1 MNTAQSFSVQALS
14 ISFEFFPP
22 ATPKAYENLWLAIAK
37 LAPLNPDFISV
48 TYGAGGTTRERTHDT
63 LKKIIQTT
71 ALKPA
76 AHLTCVSASQAD
88 VNSVIESYV
97 TIGVKHIVALRG
109 DMPEGIGASFK
120 PHPEGYASSVDLI
133 AGIKKIKPDMDI
145 TVSAYPE
152 RHPDSHSWDIEIDFL
167 KRKIDAG
174 ATRAI
179 TQFFF
184 YNDLFEAYLDRV
196 RAAGISI
203 PIIPGIVPITNFEQT
218 KKFALKTGASVPKSL
233 EKRFEGLENDVEIRQ
248 LIGMTHALEQIQDLQ
263 RRGIT
268 QFHFYTMNKA
278 ELVFALCHTLGLRLE
293 N

>member
-1 MNTAQSFSVQALS
+1 MNSANKIS

-22 ATPKAYENLWLAIAK
+22 STPRANENLWFAIEK

-63 LKKIIQTT
+63 LKKIIETT
-71 ALKPA
+71 DLKPA
-76 AHLTCVSASQAD
+76 AHLTCVSASKAD
-88 VNSVIESYV
+88 VNSVIEAYCQ
-97 TIGVKHIVALRG
+97 IGVKHIVALRG
-109 DMPEGIGASFK
+109 DMPEGIGVPFQ
-120 PHPEGYASSVDLI
+120 PHPQGYASSIDLI
-133 AGIKKIKPDMDI
+133 KGIKKIAPDMDI

-152 RHPDSHSWDIEIDFL
+152 RHPDSPSWDIEIDFL

-174 ATRAI
+174 ATKAI

-184 YNDLFEAYLDRV
+184 YNDLYEAYLDRV
-196 RAAGISI
+196 QKAGITI

-233 EKRFEGLENDVEIRQ
+233 ERQFKGLENDTEIRQ

-263 RRGIT
+263 KRGIN

-278 ELVFALCHTLGLRLE
+278 ELVFALCHSLGLRIK

>member
-1 MNTAQSFSVQALS
+1 MNNTNKIS

-22 ATPKAYENLWLAIAK
+22 STPKANENLWFAIEK

-63 LKKIIQTT
+63 LKKIIETT
-71 ALKPA
+71 DLKPA
-76 AHLTCVSASQAD
+76 AHLTCVSASKAD
-88 VNSVIESYV
+88 VNSVIEAYCQ
-97 TIGVKHIVALRG
+97 IGVKHIVALRG
-109 DMPEGIGASFK
+109 DMPEGIGVLFQ
-120 PHPEGYASSVDLI
+120 PHPQGYASSIDLI
-133 AGIKKIKPDMDI
+133 KGIKKIAPDMDI

-152 RHPDSHSWDIEIDFL
+152 RHPDSPSWDIEIDFL

-174 ATRAI
+174 ATKAI

-184 YNDLFEAYLDRV
+184 YNDLYEAYLDRV
-196 RAAGISI
+196 QKAGITI

-233 EKRFEGLENDVEIRQ
+233 ERQFEGLENETEIRQ

-263 RRGIT
+263 KRGIN

-278 ELVFALCHTLGLRLE
+278 ELVFALCHSLGLRIK